1 MTSRPWAIAVM
12 VLSSAC
18 ADKPTPVEA
27 TPAKPPKAESSKAE
41 VSREVRALKAPEVRE
56 APVPVVDPARVAI
69 EEDFLEDAA
78 RRITKRSNL
87 DAELARLAAE
97 INANEPSNT
106 P

>member
-1 MTSRPWAIAVM
+1 MTSRLWAVAMI

-27 TPAKPPKAESSKAE
+27 KAAKPSKAE
-41 VSREVRALKAPEVRE
+41 KAEIEVSQKVRTLKAPEVRE
-56 APVPVVDPARVAI
+56 AEVPVVDPSRVAI

-78 RRITKRSNL
+78 QRITKRSNL
-87 DAELARLAAE
+87 DAELDRLAAE
-97 INANEPSNT
+97 INADGPSST